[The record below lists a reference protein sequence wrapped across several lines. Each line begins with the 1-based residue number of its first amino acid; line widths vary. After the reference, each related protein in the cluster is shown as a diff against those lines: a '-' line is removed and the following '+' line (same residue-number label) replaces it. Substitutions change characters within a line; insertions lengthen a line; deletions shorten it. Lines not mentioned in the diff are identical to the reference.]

1 LGGSSSASDSGR
13 WQVGRV
19 PEVGEWFPPH
29 HFRIRGPFQS
39 RGGVMATE
47 KIQNRINLGWDGS
60 EVLDNVTFICPEYK
74 EQVADGVVYL
84 RASCH
89 KAICVKWRGGH
100 CRMCATDKS
109 EQLDLLEGRS

>member
-1 LGGSSSASDSGR
+1 MTLETKFPIASFLRSGKTDLLP
-13 WQVGRV
+13 VGV
-19 PEVGEWFPPH
+19 EAME
-29 HFRIRGPFQS
+29 
-39 RGGVMATE
+39 
-47 KIQNRINLGWDGS
+47 QNIS
-60 EVLDNVTFICPEYK
+60 FICPEYK

-89 KAICVKWRGGH
+89 KAICVKWKAGH